1 MLDGIGEVETDVAV
15 GREGPGSVDGAAGT
29 VVDLA
34 STRTIHL
41 VRHGESEWN
50 AAGRVQGAGR
60 AAPGLTDLGWQ
71 QADDVA
77 EQLVRL
83 VPEGCVCLSSDLLR
97 ARQTGGM
104 VARRL
109 GVPLVTDPRLRELDF
124 GTYEGCSKSDVLPG
138 GRTIQQAIM
147 QLWEEPERRAPG
159 GESVA
164 DLVRRVG
171 SCLADALLA
180 YPQRVVVVVA
190 HGGVL
195 RVARAALGTVDAA
208 IRLGPVA
215 NGEVLTLVR

>member
-1 MLDGIGEVETDVAV
+1 MLDGIGEVGTDVPA
-15 GREGPGSVDGAAGT
+15 GREGSAGVDGA
-29 VVDLA
+29 VVDLT

-83 VPEGCVCLSSDLLR
+83 VSDGCVCLSSDLLR

-109 GVPLVTDPRLRELDF
+109 GVQAVTDPRLRELDF
-124 GTYEGCSKSDVLPG
+124 GRYEGCLKTDVLPG
-138 GRTIQQAIM
+138 GGTVQEAITR
-147 QLWEEPERRAPG
+147 LWEEPDRPAPG

-171 SCLADALLA
+171 ACLTDALLT
-180 YPQRVVVVVA
+180 YPQRVIVVVA

-195 RVARAALGTVDAA
+195 RVARAALAGPVDAA

-215 NGEVLTLVR
+215 NGEVLTLIR